1 MPTSPSSPD
10 RQQPSPR
17 PPTRWKDAAIA
28 VLSLLLVAVSGL
40 AFKDKLAG
48 AGSWFRAKPKGDQ
61 VAVFNVVMDRKSR
74 GYVDILF
81 DHPLGQGKQGE
92 VLDPAPAT
100 IEPALGG
107 FWKWQ
112 DTNAL
117 RFSPSE
123 AFPVASEFKITLL
136 PERILKPGQE
146 LAGDRELKVVTDRFL
161 VEGVDVIEEPA
172 ISGKGKVIF
181 RGMLKFN
188 YEVKPPQLAPRI
200 KLVDPEAPD
209 GKPIAVT
216 LEAEYEQKVI
226 GFRTEAV
233 QKKKEERKVRLVLG
247 GDLTSAAGNVPL
259 GDDYVR
265 EIPLGSSEK
274 LAVWQVTSEPGDHES
289 TVKVRFSSPVS
300 AAVAEKYVHVAPA
313 VAYRPSAERNL
324 LSLTGELKPG
334 GTYTLAIDKGM
345 PATDDAVLQEAY
357 KTEIH
362 LPDLEPS
369 VDFQSQGMFLSAAG
383 KHTVALE
390 SVNVSQAKLTVDRVY
405 LNNLFYLFQY
415 GGFFDQDYAWEGS
428 QVPRHL
434 GSRVADDTL
443 TLANRKNRKQRTP
456 LTLDEHVPLAGDAP
470 QRGLYRVVVARDG
483 EPKGSQRWLLLTD
496 LGVVAKRG
504 NGELL
509 VWVSSFRDLGAVA
522 EAKVSLISDQNQT
535 LASGRTDGDGL
546 WRIKDSAA
554 LKAGERETRPYMLT
568 VEKGDDFTFLLF
580 DKMKIDPT
588 GLDVG
593 GAESQP
599 SGYSAFLYGER
610 DIYRPGERVVGL
622 AVVRDAR
629 LKPPPRM
636 PLVLRWRD
644 PQGRERGT
652 QKVTADARGLA
663 DLHLDLPAFALTGG
677 HTLELLA
684 GEEVIGQYRF
694 QVEEFVPDRIKVEI
708 AKPDHP
714 VGPGQPLAYTVA
726 SSYLFGPPAAGL
738 PVESRVRVVDSTFAP
753 KGFEGFT
760 FRNAERKLEDKE
772 IASQQGTLDPA
783 GRKAFT
789 ATVPAGAPVP
799 SALEAVITA
808 RVQEQGGRGVSALAR
823 LPIHPYP
830 YYLGLKRLGEELGDP
845 GKPVR
850 LEWVALTPEGKP
862 APSGALRAE
871 LYRDRWNTVLRRND
885 HGGFS
890 YESTRDPQL
899 VDSRALPGG
908 QPRGAFAFAPRQV
921 GSYRA
926 VLTDPDTQASTEVE
940 FYVSGWAYSPWA
952 LKNPS
957 RLDLDLDKTEYAP
970 GETAQVQVRAPFPGK
985 LLLTVERNG
994 ILYTS
999 LHTLTGNTAKI
1010 PIPVSVDYRPNAY
1023 VTATL
1028 IRGVKDLEAGSVAR
1042 SFGAVPIYVDRTAN
1056 RLGVEIAAP
1065 AETRPG
1071 TKVEIAVKVP
1081 SGAGSGAGSS
1091 GGRATVTVAA
1101 VDEGILQ
1108 LIDQKL
1114 PQPFDFFYRKL
1125 ALGVASSDTFGLLL
1139 PEIKPET
1146 AGGGEG
1152 AEGLSQHVRT
1162 EGIRRSR
1169 PVAFWS
1175 GPVDADAAGNAHV
1188 SFTLPE
1194 FQGALRIM
1202 AVAVRGERFGAAEKL
1217 TRVRTPLVLLPTFPR
1232 VLSFDETLRLPVTV
1246 RNDTG
1251 RDGTFQVTL
1260 AAQEPAPPN
1269 LIQLAGT
1276 KDTPNPQAV
1285 PVPAGREKTVY
1296 FAVGTSALAGDV
1308 RLALTASGNGE
1319 TTRATETVAIRP
1331 DLPVAALEDVG
1342 AVGKPALDLP
1352 LAPAARFR
1360 PETLR
1365 RELRIG
1371 SVPLVQFAGKLS
1383 NLVHYPYGCLEQ
1395 TVSSA
1400 FPLLYMA
1407 DLAQQLDPELLDPKK
1422 GPNKGKTDPAGYVHT
1437 AISRIASM
1445 QLYGGGFALW
1455 PGEESVHP
1463 WATAY
1468 AAHFLVEA
1476 RRAGHPVPDFL
1487 HDGALTYLA
1496 GDVKAKSEY
1505 GSDELERVTYQ
1516 LYVLARAG
1524 RADLG
1529 TMDFVREKQRKNL
1542 GTESRA
1548 LLAAAYAAVGNP
1560 QAIGELLAQL
1570 GQVER
1575 VERQTGGNWNSGVR
1589 NRAIVLVALLDAAPQ
1604 SPQIPLLADRLARD
1618 ARTYGEWTT
1627 QESGW
1632 ALLALGELYHRQ
1644 AQAPPYSGTVFLG
1657 DRKVGTFTNRTATF
1671 PDLRGIEPVRL
1682 VMDAGYRPGAA
1693 FYSLIT
1699 RGVPTDDAFAPSH
1712 NGLEIERAVL
1722 DRNGKEADL
1731 NAVKQ
1736 GDLLVLK
1743 TRVRSTAGAVENV
1756 VIESLLPSGL
1766 EVENPRLKTTESLP
1780 WVTDAT
1786 ADLAY
1791 LDLRDDRIL
1800 IFTDLP
1806 ENTWVT
1812 LYALTRAV
1820 APGSFRLPPTHAEAM
1835 YDPKLQATGERR
1847 RIEVGVR

>member
-1 MPTSPSSPD
+1 MSTLPPSPD
-10 RQQPSPR
+10 RQLPSSR
-17 PPTRWKDAAIA
+17 PPSRWKDAAIA
-28 VLSLLLVAVSGL
+28 VLALLLVAVSGL
-40 AFKDKLAG
+40 ALKDKLAG
-48 AGSWFRAKPKGDQ
+48 AGSWFKRKPKGDV
-61 VAVFNVVMDRKSR
+61 VAVFNVVMDRKNR
-74 GYVDILF
+74 AYVDILF

-92 VLDPAPAT
+92 VLDPSPAK
-100 IEPALGG
+100 IEPPLGG

-117 RFSPSE
+117 RFQPS
-123 AFPVASEFKITLL
+123 ASFPVASEFKITLL
-136 PERILKPGQE
+136 PERLLKPGQE
-146 LAGDRELKVVTDRFL
+146 LAGDPELKLVTDRFL
-161 VEGVDVIEEPA
+161 VEGVDLNEEPA
-172 ISGKGKVIF
+172 LSGKGKVIF
-181 RGMLKFN
+181 RGTLKFN
-188 YEVKPPQLAPRI
+188 YEVKPQELAPRVR
-200 KLVDPEAPD
+200 LLDPEAPD
-209 GKPIAVT
+209 GKPVAVD
-216 LEAEYEQKVI
+216 LETEYESKTI

-233 QKKKEERKVRLVLG
+233 QKKKEERKVRLVVG
-247 GDLTSAAGNVPL
+247 GELTSAAGNVPL
-259 GDDYVR
+259 GDDWVR
-265 EIPLGSSEK
+265 EIPLGSSDK
-274 LAVWQVTSEPGDHES
+274 LAVWEVTSEPGDHES
-289 TVKVRFSSPVS
+289 TVKIRFSSPVS
-300 AAVAEKYVHVAPA
+300 AAVAEKYVHLTPA
-313 VAYRPSAERNL
+313 VAIRPSAERNL

-334 GTYTLAIDKGM
+334 GSYTLAIDKGM
-345 PATDDAVLQEAY
+345 PATDDAVLQAAY
-357 KTEIH
+357 KTEVN

-383 KHTVALE
+383 SHTVALE
-390 SVNVSQAKLTVDRVY
+390 SVNVSSAKLTIERVY
-405 LNNLFYLFQY
+405 LNNLFFLFQY
-415 GGFFDQDYAWEGS
+415 GGFFDEDYAWEGS
-428 QVPRHL
+428 RVPHHL
-434 GSRVADDTL
+434 GSR
-443 TLANRKNRKQRTP
+443 LAEETIELPNRKNRKQRTP
-456 LTLDEHVPLAGDAP
+456 VTLEQHIPDFSSSM
-470 QRGLYRVVVARDG
+470 RGLYRVVVAREG

-509 VWVSSFRDLGAVA
+509 VWVSSFRDLAAVA
-522 EAKVSLISDQNQT
+522 DAKVTLVSEQNQT
-535 LASGRTDGDGL
+535 LASGRTDGDGV
-546 WRIKDSAA
+546 WRVKDSEA
-554 LKAGERETRPYMLT
+554 LKAGAREVRPYMLT
-568 VEKGDDFTFLLF
+568 VEKGEDFTFLLF
-580 DKMKIDPT
+580 DRMKVDPT

-610 DIYRPGERVVGL
+610 DIYRPGERVVGMAIL
-622 AVVRDAR
+622 RDEH

-652 QKVTADARGLA
+652 QKLTADERGLA
-663 DLHLDLPAFALTGG
+663 PFHLDLPAFALTGG
-677 HTLELLA
+677 HSLELLA
-684 GEEVIGQYRF
+684 GQETIGQYRF
-694 QVEEFVPDRIKVEI
+694 QVEEFVPDRIRVEI
-708 AKPDHP
+708 AKPTAP

-738 PVESRVRVVDSTFAP
+738 PVESRVRVVDSTFRP
-753 KGFEGFT
+753 KGFDAYT
-760 FRNAERKLEDKE
+760 FRNADRKLDDKE
-772 IASQQGTLDPA
+772 IASQQGTLDA
-783 GRKAFT
+783 DGRKAFT

-799 SALEAVITA
+799 STLEAVILA

-830 YYLGLKRLGEELGDP
+830 YYLGLRQVGEGLSDP
-845 GKPVR
+845 GKPVE
-850 LEWVALTPEGKP
+850 LEWVAVAPDGKP
-862 APSGALRAE
+862 AKAGALRVE
-871 LYRDRWNTVLRRND
+871 LYRDRWNTVLKRNE
-885 HGGFS
+885 HGGFT
-890 YESTRDPQL
+890 YESSRDPQL
-899 VDSRALPGG
+899 VDSRALPSG
-908 QPRGAFAFAPRQV
+908 QPRGTIRFAPRQV

-957 RLDLDLDKTEYAP
+957 RLDLDLDKSEYAP

-1010 PIPVSVDYRPNAY
+1010 PLPVALDYRPNAY

-1056 RLGVEIAAP
+1056 RLGVAIDAP
-1065 AETRPG
+1065 QEVRPG
-1071 TKVEIAVKVP
+1071 TKVEIAVKIP
-1081 SGAGSGAGSS
+1081 AGEGGAP
-1091 GGRATVTVAA
+1091 GRATVTVAA

-1108 LIDQKL
+1108 LIDQKT

-1139 PEIKPET
+1139 PEVSPEP

-1152 AEGLSQHVRT
+1152 AEGLAQHVRT
-1162 EGIRRSR
+1162 EGIRRVK

-1175 GPVDADAAGNAHV
+1175 GPVTADAAGRAKV

-1194 FQGALRIM
+1194 FQGALRVM

-1232 VLSFDETLRLPVTV
+1232 VLSFEETLRVPATV

-1251 RDGTFQVTL
+1251 RDGAFQVAL
-1260 AAQEPAPPN
+1260 AAQGPVRVEAS
-1269 LIQLAGT
+1269 
-1276 KDTPNPQAV
+1276 KDAPNPQTV
-1285 PVPAGREKTVY
+1285 PVPAGREKTAY
-1296 FAVGTSALAGDV
+1296 FTVKTAGVSGDV
-1308 RLALTASGNGE
+1308 RFVLTAAGNGE
-1319 TTRATETVAIRP
+1319 TTRASETVGVRP
-1331 DLPVAALEDVG
+1331 DLPVASLEDAG
-1342 AVGKPALDLP
+1342 AVAQPAFELP
-1352 LAPAARFR
+1352 LAKEARFR
-1360 PETLR
+1360 PETLH

-1371 SVPLVQFAGKLS
+1371 PVPLVQFAGKLA

-1422 GPNKGKTDPAGYVHT
+1422 GKGDPAAYVHT
-1437 AISRIASM
+1437 AISRVASM
-1445 QLYGGGFALW
+1445 QLYGGGFSLW
-1455 PGEESVHP
+1455 PGEENVHP

-1496 GDVKAKSEY
+1496 GDVKAKSDY
-1505 GSDELERVTYQ
+1505 GSEELERMVYE

-1529 TMDFVREKQRKNL
+1529 TMDFVREKERQSL
-1542 GTESRA
+1542 STESRA

-1560 QAIGELLAQL
+1560 QAIGELLAGL
-1570 GQVER
+1570 GQVQE
-1575 VERQTGGNWNSGVR
+1575 VERQTGGNWNSAIR
-1589 NRAIVLVALLDAAPQ
+1589 NRAIVLLALLDAAPQ
-1604 SPQIPLLADRLARD
+1604 SRQIPLLADRLARD
-1618 ARTYGEWTT
+1618 ARSYGEWTT

-1632 ALLALGELYHRQ
+1632 ALLALGQLFHRQ
-1644 AQAPPYSGTVFLG
+1644 AQVPPYAGTVFVE
-1657 DRKVGTFTNRTATF
+1657 DRKVGAFTNKTANF
-1671 PDLRGIEPVRL
+1671 LDLRGNGPVKI
-1682 VMDAGYRPGAA
+1682 VMEAGYRPGAA

-1699 RGVPTDDAFAPSH
+1699 KGVPTDDAFAPSH

-1731 NAVKQ
+1731 STVHQ

-1743 TRVRSTAGAVENV
+1743 TRVRSTAGAVQNV
-1756 VIESLLPSGL
+1756 VVESLLPSGL

-1786 ADLAY
+1786 ADLSY

-1800 IFTDLP
+1800 LFTDLP
-1806 ENTWVT
+1806 ENAWVT

-1820 APGSFRLPPTHAEAM
+1820 APGSFRLPPAHAEAM
-1835 YDPKLQATGERR
+1835 YDPRLQATGDRR

>member
-1 MPTSPSSPD
+1 MSTSPSSQD
-10 RQQPSPR
+10 RPQPSPR
-17 PPTRWKDAAIA
+17 QGARWKDATIA
-28 VLSLLLVAVSGL
+28 VLAILLVGVSGL
-40 AFKDKLAG
+40 AFKDKLAS
-48 AGSWFRAKPKGDQ
+48 AGSWFRPKPKGDQ
-61 VAVFNVVMDRKSR
+61 VAVFNVVMDRKNR
-74 GYVDILF
+74 AYVDILF
-81 DHPLGQGKQGE
+81 DHPLGQGRQGQ
-92 VLDPAPAT
+92 VLDPAPAK

-107 FWKWQ
+107 YWKWQ

-117 RFSPSE
+117 RFQPTS

-136 PERILKPGQE
+136 PERLLKAGQE

-161 VEGVDVIEEPA
+161 VEGIDLNEEPA
-172 ISGKGKVIF
+172 LTGKGKVIF
-181 RGMLKFN
+181 RGSLKFN
-188 YEVKPPQLAPRI
+188 YEVKAEELAPRI
-200 KLVDPEAPD
+200 KLVDPEAPG
-209 GKPIAVT
+209 GKPVAVT
-216 LEAEYEQKVI
+216 LETAYESKVI

-233 QKKKEERKVRLVLG
+233 QKKKEERKVRLVIG

-259 GDDYVR
+259 GDDYAHEV
-265 EIPLGSSEK
+265 PVGSAEK
-274 LAVWQVTSEPGDHES
+274 LAVWEVTAEPGEES
-289 TVKVRFSSPVS
+289 TVKIRFSSPVS
-300 AAVAEKYVHVAPA
+300 AAVAEKYIHIAPA

-334 GTYTLAIDKGM
+334 GSYTLTIDKGM
-345 PATDDAVLQEAY
+345 PATDDAVLQTAY
-357 KTEIH
+357 KTAVN
-362 LPDLEPS
+362 LPDLEPA

-383 KHTVALE
+383 SHTVALE
-390 SVNVSQAKLTVDRVY
+390 SVNVSSAKLTIDRVY
-405 LNNLFYLFQY
+405 LNNLFFLFQY
-415 GGFFDQDYAWEGS
+415 GGFFDEDYAWEGAEI
-428 QVPRHL
+428 PHHL
-434 GSRVADDTL
+434 GSRLGEETL
-443 TLANRKNRKQRTP
+443 PLANQKNRKQRTP
-456 LTLDEHVPLAGDAP
+456 VTLDEHIPDFSSSS
-470 QRGLYRVVVARDG
+470 RGLYRVVVAREG

-504 NGELL
+504 NGEML
-509 VWVSSFRDLGAVA
+509 VWVSSFRDLAAVA
-522 EAKVSLISDQNQT
+522 GAKVTLVSEQNQT
-535 LASGRTDGDGL
+535 LASGRTDGDGV
-546 WRIKDSAA
+546 WRVKDSAA
-554 LKAGERETRPYMLT
+554 LKPGEREARPYMLT
-568 VEKGDDFTFLLF
+568 VEKGEDFTFLLF

-610 DIYRPGERVVGL
+610 DIYRPGERVVGM
-622 AVVRDAR
+622 AVVRDQHLAA
-629 LKPPPRM
+629 PPRM

-652 QKVTADARGLA
+652 QKVTADERGLA
-663 DLHLDLPAFALTGG
+663 ELHLDLPAFTLTGG

-684 GEEVIGQYRF
+684 GEETIGQYRF
-694 QVEEFVPDRIKVEI
+694 QVEEFVPDRIRVEI
-708 AKPDHP
+708 AKPTGP

-738 PVESRVRVVDSTFAP
+738 PVETRVRVVDSTFAP
-753 KGFEGFT
+753 KGFPGFT
-760 FRNAERKLEDKE
+760 FRNAERKLDDKE

-783 GRKAFT
+783 GRRAFT

-830 YYLGLKRLGEELGDP
+830 YYLGLRQKGEALGDP
-845 GKPVR
+845 GKPVD
-850 LEWVALTPEGKP
+850 LEWVAVAPDGKP
-862 APSGALRAE
+862 AASGALRVE
-871 LYRDRWNTVLRRND
+871 LYRDRWNTVLKRND

-890 YESTRDPQL
+890 YESSRDPQL
-899 VDSRALPGG
+899 VDTRALAAG
-908 QPRGAFAFAPRQV
+908 QPRGAFRFAPRQV

-957 RLDLDLDKTEYAP
+957 RLDLDLDKAEYAP
-970 GETAQVQVRAPFPGK
+970 GDTAQVQVRAPFPGK

-999 LHTLTGNTAKI
+999 IHMLTGNTAKI
-1010 PIPVSVDYRPNAY
+1010 PLPVAVDFRPNAY

-1028 IRGVKDLEAGSVAR
+1028 VRGVKDLEAGSVAR

-1056 RLGVEIAAP
+1056 RLGVAIDAP
-1065 AETRPG
+1065 PEVRPG
-1071 TKVEIAVKVP
+1071 TKIEIVVKVP
-1081 SGAGSGAGSS
+1081 PGAGAER
-1091 GGRATVTVAA
+1091 GRATVTVAA

-1108 LIDQKL
+1108 LVDQKTA
-1114 PQPFDFFYRKL
+1114 QPFDFFYRKL
-1125 ALGVASSDTFGLLL
+1125 ALGVASADTFGLLL
-1139 PEIKPET
+1139 PEVAPEP

-1152 AEGLSQHVRT
+1152 AEGLAQHVRT
-1162 EGIRRSR
+1162 EGIRRVQ

-1175 GPVDADAAGNAHV
+1175 GPVTVDAAGRARV

-1202 AVAVRGERFGAAEKL
+1202 AVAVRGERFGSAERL

-1232 VLSFDETLRLPVTV
+1232 ILSFEETLRLPVTV

-1251 RDGTFQVTL
+1251 RDGSFQVTL
-1260 AAQEPAPPN
+1260 QALAGAGTGTGAAQAPVRVE
-1269 LIQLAGT
+1269 GT
-1276 KDTPNPQAV
+1276 KDSPNPQTV

-1296 FAVGTSALAGDV
+1296 FTVTTAGVAGDV
-1308 RLALTASGNGE
+1308 RFALTAAGNGE
-1319 TTRATETVAIRP
+1319 TTHASETVGVRP
-1331 DLPVAALEDVG
+1331 DLPVASLEDAGAIGKAALE
-1342 AVGKPALDLP
+1342 LP
-1352 LAPAARFR
+1352 LPQEARFR

-1365 RELRIG
+1365 RELRLG

-1395 TVSSA
+1395 TVSAA

-1407 DLAQQLDPELLDPKK
+1407 DLAQKLDPDLLDPKK
-1422 GPNKGKTDPAGYVHT
+1422 GKGDPAAYVHT
-1437 AISRIASM
+1437 AISRVASM
-1445 QLYGGGFALW
+1445 QLYGGGFSLW
-1455 PGEESVHP
+1455 PGEENVNP
-1463 WATAY
+1463 WATVY

-1476 RRAGHPVPDFL
+1476 RRAGQPVPDFL

-1496 GDVKAKSEY
+1496 GDVKAKSDY
-1505 GSDELERVTYQ
+1505 GSDELERIVYQ

-1529 TMDFVREKQRKNL
+1529 TMDFVREKQQKNL
-1542 GTESRA
+1542 TTESRA

-1560 QAIGELLAQL
+1560 QAIAELLAQL
-1570 GQVER
+1570 GPLPGSAQEM
-1575 VERQTGGNWNSGVR
+1575 ERQTGGNWNSGVR
-1589 NRAIVLVALLDAAPQ
+1589 NRAIVLLALLDAAPQ
-1604 SPQIPLLADRLARD
+1604 SREIPALAERLARD

-1627 QESGW
+1627 QEAGW
-1632 ALLALGELYHRQ
+1632 ALLALGQLFHRQ
-1644 AQAPPYSGTVFLG
+1644 AQAPPYAGTVFVG
-1657 DRKVGTFTNRTATF
+1657 DRRVGAFTNATANF
-1671 PDLRGIEPVRL
+1671 LDLRGSGPVRI

-1712 NGLEIERAVL
+1712 NGLEIEREVL
-1722 DRNGKEADL
+1722 DRDGKEVDL
-1731 NAVKQ
+1731 NAVHQ

-1743 TRVRSTAGAVENV
+1743 TRVRSTAGAVQNV
-1756 VIESLLPSGL
+1756 VIEDLLPSGL

-1786 ADLAY
+1786 ADLSY

-1800 IFTDLP
+1800 IFANLP
-1806 ENTWVT
+1806 ESTWVT

-1820 APGSFRLPPTHAEAM
+1820 APGSFRLPPAHAEAM
-1835 YDPKLQATGERR
+1835 YDPRLQATGERR